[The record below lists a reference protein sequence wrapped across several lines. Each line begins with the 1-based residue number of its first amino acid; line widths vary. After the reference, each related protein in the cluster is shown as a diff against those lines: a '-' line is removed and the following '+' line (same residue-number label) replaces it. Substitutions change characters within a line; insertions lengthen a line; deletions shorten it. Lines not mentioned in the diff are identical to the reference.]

1 MEIKCVNVHSSA
13 RISSNLSVRF
23 CCANTH
29 DLEIDGTTAT
39 LYDYS
44 LSEVL
49 ACPDANRIRSALQQ
63 GIQDESCSECWK
75 NEAAGLMSKRI
86 ADNNTLLAS
95 CSKDSG
101 LKYVELNM
109 GSTCNLKCRTCN
121 PFSSVQW
128 EKEYYEFMEWDGTK
142 ENYINYIKSHRSN
155 NDKRNLVINNLK
167 EQLVAVDQ
175 IDIFGGE
182 PFMIQ
187 DQWDILSYLVEQGSA
202 KNQIVKLNSNGTIY
216 DADKVNILE
225 QFKSAHISLSIDATG
240 KHFEYIRSMADWEST
255 LANIHKFKQ
264 HVKADTFILNICITV
279 SVFNVFYL
287 PEIIQFFNQLGV
299 NSYFNIVYT
308 PKFFAITTLPEFVVS
323 QIKQKFLASSGLTP
337 YQTEQ
342 LANLISL
349 IENETFDE
357 KQWQLMFSKID
368 WLDNSRGESFSKTF
382 PEFYKVLTNG

>member
-1 MEIKCVNVHSSA
+1 MEIKCVNVYSSA

-29 DLEIDGTTAT
+29 DLEIDSTTAT
-39 LYDYS
+39 LYDYPLDEILNCS
-44 LSEVL
+44 
-49 ACPDANRIRSALQQ
+49 DAKRIRQALQQ

-86 ADNNTLLAS
+86 ADNNTLRIKE
-95 CSKDSG
+95 KDAG

-128 EKEYYEFMEWDGTK
+128 EKEYYEFMNWGDTR
-142 ENYINYIKSHRSN
+142 ENYLNYIKSHRSN
-155 NDKRNLVINNLK
+155 NEQRNQVISNLK
-167 EQLVAVDQ
+167 GQLTTVDQ

-187 DQWDILSYLVEQGSA
+187 DQWDILSDLVEQGSS

-216 DADKVNILE
+216 DAEKISILE
-225 QFKSAHISLSIDATG
+225 QFKEAHISLSIDATG
-240 KHFEYIRSMADWEST
+240 KHFEYIRSMANWDST
-255 LANIHKFKQ
+255 LDNIRKFKQ
-264 HVKADTFILNICITV
+264 HVVPGKFILNICITV
-279 SVFNVFYL
+279 SVFNVYYL
-287 PEIIQFFNQLGV
+287 PEILLFFNQLGV

-308 PKFFAITTLPEFVVS
+308 PKFFAITTLPDLVTA
-323 QIKQKFLASSGLTP
+323 QLKQKFLASSGLTE
-337 YQTEQ
+337 YQTQQ

-349 IENETFDE
+349 IENEPSDKAQLE
-357 KQWQLMFSKID
+357 LMFSKIN
-368 WLDNSRGESFSKTF
+368 WLDNSRGESFSDTF
-382 PEFYKVLTNG
+382 PEFYKVITNV